1 MISKFHFCLLFV
13 PLFSTLEH
21 GYLDAVPA
29 SAVIFLP
36 NIFTHG
42 MGELHPS
49 TMPCLLWLW
58 RCRTQPQDQTGNGK
72 KEDRGRDFT
81 ERFSA
86 SCDSTCFRLFVFG
99 FVGC

>member
-49 TMPCLLWLW
+49 T
-58 RCRTQPQDQTGNGK
+58 QPQDQTGNGK